1 MNNAIN
7 KLLLAGDKFMPE
19 IHLKQ
24 PQFTCSACGPFTKH
38 EQRIQKFK
46 ETGDT
51 NYIYKNELDK
61 PCFVY
66 DAAYSD
72 SKDLT
77 KRTVAD
83 KSLKNKAFDIA
94 KDSKY
99 DGYQRGL
106 ASMVYKFFDSKVASP
121 DKKSVG
127 SGAKHVNTKI
137 TPQNEQLADELHQ
150 AIIRKFEKRKVHAA
164 FKDNIWGVNL
174 ADMQLLSKYNK
185 GIRFLLCVIDI
196 FSKYVWVVPLKN
208 KKVISI
214 VKAFQIIL
222 KQSNKKPNKTW
233 VDKGSEFYN
242 AYFKKWLRDNN
253 IVMYST
259 HNEGKSVV
267 AERFIRTLKSKI
279 YKYMT
284 SISKN
289 VYIDKLDDI
298 VDEYNNTY
306 HTTIKMKPI
315 DVKDNTYINA
325 DKEINNK
332 DPKFKVGDHVRISKY
347 KNIFAKEYRP
357 NWSEEVFVIKN
368 VKNTVP
374 WTYVSNDLNG
384 EEITGTFYE
393 KELQKTNQEEFRI
406 EKVIRR
412 KGDKL
417 YVKWKGYNNSF
428 NSWIDKASL
437 VQRT

>member
-1 MNNAIN
+1 
-7 KLLLAGDKFMPE
+7 
-19 IHLKQ
+19 
-24 PQFTCSACGPFTKH
+24 
-38 EQRIQKFK
+38 
-46 ETGDT
+46 
-51 NYIYKNELDK
+51 
-61 PCFVY
+61 
-66 DAAYSD
+66 
-72 SKDLT
+72 
-77 KRTVAD
+77 
-83 KSLKNKAFDIA
+83 
-94 KDSKY
+94 
-99 DGYQRGL
+99 
-106 ASMVYKFFDSKVASP
+106 MVYKFFDSKVASP

-137 TPQNEQLADELHQ
+137 TPQNEQLAEELHKS
-150 AIIRKFEKRKVHAA
+150 IIRKLKKREEYSA
-164 FKDNIWGVNL
+164 FKDNIWGADL

-196 FSKYVWVVPLKN
+196 FSKYAWVVPLKD
-208 KKVISI
+208 KKGIMI
-214 VKAFQIIL
+214 VKAFQSIL
-222 KQSNKKPNKTW
+222 KQSNRKPNKIW

-267 AERFIRTLKSKI
+267 AERFIRMLKSKI

-347 KNIFAKEYRP
+347 KNIFAKGYMP
-357 NWSEEVFVIKN
+357 NWSEEVFVLKK

-374 WTYVSNDLNG
+374 WTYVINDLNG
-384 EEITGTFYE
+384 EEITGKFCE

-417 YVKWKGYNNSF
+417 YGKWKGYNNSL
-428 NSWIDKASL
+428 NSWINKASL